1 MVQKTGIIVQ
11 KKNYTLRT
19 WQTEDAAS
27 LAKYL
32 NNKNIWDNCRD
43 GLPYPYSQ
51 EDANVFLSMVQA
63 KENIQDFCIEVNGE
77 AVGSI
82 GFVPAT
88 DVERFSTEVGYW
100 IGEPFWNQ
108 GIVTDALK
116 EAINYYFEHI
126 RRHLLWSGR
135 CCMAISIVSTWSH
148 LFPRITSYRLE
159 RGLSRRLDGIRR

>member
-27 LAKYL
+27 LAQYL

-51 EDANVFLSMVQA
+51 EDANVFLAMVQA

-88 DVERFSTEVGYW
+88 DVERFSAEVGYW
-100 IGEPFWNQ
+100 IGDLSGTRES
-108 GIVTDALK
+108 
-116 EAINYYFEHI
+116 
-126 RRHLLWSGR
+126 LL
-135 CCMAISIVSTWSH
+135 T
-148 LFPRITSYRLE
+148 P
-159 RGLSRRLDGIRR
+159 

>member
-1 MVQKTGIIVQ
+1 MIWYRKQELSCRRKS
-11 KKNYTLRT
+11 YTLRT

-82 GFVPAT
+82 GFCT
-88 DVERFSTEVGYW
+88 RYGCRTF
-100 IGEPFWNQ
+100 
-108 GIVTDALK
+108 
-116 EAINYYFEHI
+116 
-126 RRHLLWSGR
+126 
-135 CCMAISIVSTWSH
+135 
-148 LFPRITSYRLE
+148 
-159 RGLSRRLDGIRR
+159 